1 MKDIEKE
8 IDKINKLKDK
18 EFAKKLEIEKK
29 IKEYDEKLKTLNDY
43 LKEYKKLEQK
53 QKELADSLANV
64 LSKNNS
70 KDVPK
75 TVTVKHITGS
85 AANKEVNDQ
94 TF

>member
-75 TVTVKHITGS
+75 TVIVKHITGS

>member
-70 KDVPK
+70 KDAPK
-75 TVTVKHITGS
+75 TVTVKHITGDV
-85 AANKEVNDQ
+85 ANKEVNDQ